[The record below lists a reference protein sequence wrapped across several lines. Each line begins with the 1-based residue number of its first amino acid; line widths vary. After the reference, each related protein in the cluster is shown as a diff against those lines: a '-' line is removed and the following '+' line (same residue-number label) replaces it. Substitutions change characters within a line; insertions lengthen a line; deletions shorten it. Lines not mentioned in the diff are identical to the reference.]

1 MKWIE
6 LIHLR
11 SATGNRKILESKL
24 HGLIDEVNREE
35 KGQVIVA
42 YNRILIDSDFSI
54 HILHDSKKPE
64 TNGSRLGL
72 RLIDALKEFG
82 LVNHSIWMEMNSK

>member
-11 SATGNRKILESKL
+11 SANSDRKILESKL
-24 HGLIDEVNREE
+24 QGLIDEVNMGR
-35 KGQVIVA
+35 KRQSIVA
-42 YNRILIDSDFSI
+42 YSRMLIDSDFSI
-54 HILHDSKKPE
+54 HILHDSKE
-64 TNGSRLGL
+64 AEAGGSRLGL
-72 RLIDALKEFG
+72 RLVDALKEFG

>member
-11 SATGNRKILESKL
+11 TSYGNRKLLESKL
-24 HGLIDEVNREE
+24 QGLIDEVHREK
-35 KGQVIVA
+35 KGQTIVA
-42 YNRILIDSDFSI
+42 YSRMLIDSDFGI
-54 HILHDSKKPE
+54 HILHDSIEVE

-72 RLIDALKEFG
+72 RLVDALKEFG
-82 LVNHSIWMEMNSK
+82 LVNHSIWMEMNGK